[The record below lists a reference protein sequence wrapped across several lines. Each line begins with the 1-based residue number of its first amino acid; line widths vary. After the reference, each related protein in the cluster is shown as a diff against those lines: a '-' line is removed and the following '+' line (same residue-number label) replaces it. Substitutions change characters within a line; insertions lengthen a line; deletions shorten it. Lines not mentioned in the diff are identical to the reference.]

1 MPPDKDTSAILTRL
15 ENIEQMLKSL
25 VASQGSCSLST
36 MEKTAIF
43 ADALRSGDKQK
54 IKEAQRRVNGMP

>member
-1 MPPDKDTSAILTRL
+1 MLPDKDAVAILKRL
-15 ENIEQMLKSL
+15 ENIELMLKSL
-25 VASQGSCSLST
+25 VATQGPCSLST

-43 ADALRSGDKQK
+43 AEALRSGDKQK